1 MWPFKRKELDIRSLP
16 RLTDNDH
23 PWGVA
28 MCEIESGPLIT
39 RYNEAARKWMGHS
52 AMPIKLGFAIP
63 LNTPVEGGLP
73 TPKENEQL
81 NEIEDLIVGEIE
93 SRTIAFH
100 AMTLTTGTMKEFI
113 FYIPQG
119 IDIATLHQAIQ
130 AATKGHTVQCMAE
143 REPTWE
149 TCENYLPSP

>member
-1 MWPFKRKELDIRSLP
+1 MWPFKRKELNIRSLP

-28 MCEIESGPLIT
+28 MFEIESGPLII
-39 RYNEAARKWMGHS
+39 RYSEAARKWMGHS
-52 AMPIKLGFAIP
+52 RLPIKLGFAIP
-63 LNTPVEGGLP
+63 LNAPVEGGLP
-73 TPKENEQL
+73 TPEENEQL

-113 FYIPQG
+113 FYIPQRV
-119 IDIATLHQAIQ
+119 DIATLHQAIQ
-130 AATKGHTVQCMAE
+130 AGAKGHTVQCMAE
-143 REPTWE
+143 REPSWE